1 MIHIYIIKCSA
12 YSAKGNFRE
21 NNEDNYYVNG
31 KYLPECHIDD
41 GCNIVLKNCGEVLFA
56 VFDGLGGEFNGKLAS
71 YTAAETMYGLRNNFS
86 FENYFETANEKICLL
101 RDKNLNKM
109 IGTTVCIVYIKSGMV
124 TIANIGDSKIFL
136 IRENIISQL
145 SEDHTAL
152 AYMLKS
158 GTITKEDIEKFKFKN
173 SLSQCLGIRKSDMI
187 INPHIAG
194 PEEVENND
202 RFLICS
208 DGVSNSIDKS
218 KICEIVNKYK
228 GKNIA
233 KYIVEQAILNG
244 SKDNATAVSV
254 KVCKGKD

>member
-1 MIHIYIIKCSA
+1 MIGIYIIKSSA
-12 YSAKGNFRE
+12 YSAKGNFRK

-31 KYLPECHIDD
+31 KYLSECHIDA
-41 GCNIVLKNCGEVLFA
+41 GCDIVLKNCDEVLVA
-56 VFDGLGGEFNGKLAS
+56 VFDGLGGEFNGELAS
-71 YTAAETMYGLRNNFS
+71 YTAAKTMYEMKDNFD
-86 FENYFETANEKICLL
+86 FNKYFETANEKICSL
-101 RDKNLNKM
+101 RDKNFNRM
-109 IGTTVCIVYIKSGMV
+109 IGTTVCIVYIKFGTV

-136 IRENIISQL
+136 IRENFISQL

-158 GTITKEDIEKFKFKN
+158 GTVTKEDIKKYKLKN

-187 INPHIAG
+187 IKPHTAG

-202 RFLICS
+202 IFFICS

-218 KICEIVNKYK
+218 KICEILNNYK

-233 KYIVEQAILNG
+233 KYIVERSILNG
-244 SKDNATAVSV
+244 SKDNATAVAV
-254 KVCKGKD
+254 KICEK